1 MDELTVEVRGSNG
14 AYYKV
19 KYVFFFILQIMK
31 TGHILKH
38 KTPNLLQIKAK
49 SFKNQL
55 HSGFGLY
62 NYYS

>member
-49 SFKNQL
+49 SF
-55 HSGFGLY
+55 
-62 NYYS
+62 